1 MLNVTNILLR
11 NNMVAIP
18 SDNGEVGSDAMAT
31 VMMNLSYY
39 GKSLSVEAYKSLS
52 KLSPS
57 ALASWWSD
65 LEVELKSVSG
75 ADRNMA
81 DFMVYK
87 NFPAEVLSKSEA
99 DYWIPQI
106 LMYWGFPK
114 ELFTEEVKP
123 REKMSEQPKCTVL
136 HLAKKESLKL
146 IFNSLLK
153 EPARWNDP
161 QFADILFL
169 SQSLPCNVAS
179 VGFKE
184 NLVKLVSALMSR
196 GQKIQL
202 STGTDVLRLMAG
214 LSDGD
219 VSLREKCKF
228 KSFKKP
234 VRRYLLS
241 MLEGCGNLSEDFARR
256 PEVWKKALHNLHPGD
271 FKRAYPNVCQAMNGL
286 YHDELTTFNATV
298 ENLLR
303 QKDSNVLELLAS
315 RPGDFRRR
323 LAHVLDLFGKKAADA
338 FSSDD
343 VVGKLT
349 TAQVV
354 SLRSYL
360 ETIGARDFRTVPPK
374 GNWSKLKIMEPR
386 PVASKYATSI
396 CKALSKTLATRVPK
410 VKVLDPNTHRIKL
423 PSNGEEGPY
432 ARGTT
437 FPIPEGIQFI
447 RTASYWKVKNR
458 GTVWFDNG
466 WNFFDANWQP
476 KHSICWNETHVTNGA
491 AAFSGDPLSSHDS
504 QGRACQVIDLYLD
517 KLAALGVRY
526 AVWNILCFS
535 RVTFSQADEVFASLQ
550 WGEDANTGKVFE
562 PARAQITFPLT
573 GDAMTKFVVLV
584 DIEKREMVFL
594 DANLKGN
601 TSGARFNGEVLS
613 KTMPAFMEYIASLPS
628 VHDLF
633 RESVSADSD
642 THVLYSDKEHELKGE
657 RAYVFRPENKANKF
671 KTVDINDILT

>member
-11 NNMVAIP
+11 SSLVSIP
-18 SDNGEVGSDAMAT
+18 SDNGEVGSEAMAT

-39 GKSLSVEAYKSLS
+39 GKSLSVEAYKALS
-52 KLSPS
+52 KLSP
-57 ALASWWSD
+57 AAFGSWWA
-65 LEVELKSVSG
+65 EVESELKHISG

-136 HLAKKESLKL
+136 HLAKKDSLKGIL
-146 IFNSLLK
+146 LSLLK

-161 QFADILFL
+161 QFADVLFL
-169 SQSLPCNVAS
+169 TNHVPFNVAAI
-179 VGFKE
+179 GFKE
-184 NLVKLVSALMSR
+184 NLVKLVASLMDR
-196 GQKIQL
+196 GQKINL
-202 STGTDVLRLMAG
+202 STATDVLRLMAG

-219 VSLREKCKF
+219 VSLREKGKF

-234 VRRYLLS
+234 VRRYFLS
-241 MLEGCGNLSEDFARR
+241 MMEECSNLSEDFARR
-256 PEVWKKALHNLHPGD
+256 PEMWKKALHNLHPGD
-271 FKRAYPNVCQAMNGL
+271 FKRAYPKVCEAMNGL
-286 YHDELTTFNATV
+286 YHGELSTFNAKV

-303 QKDSNVLELLAS
+303 TKDSKVLGLLAS

-323 LAHVLDLFGKKAADA
+323 LAHVLDLFGKKAVTA
-338 FSSDD
+338 FCQDEVLS
-343 VVGKLT
+343 KLT

-354 SLRSYL
+354 SLRSYV

-374 GNWSKLKIMEPR
+374 GNWAKLKVMEPR
-386 PVASKYATSI
+386 PIADKYANAIS
-396 CKALSKTLATRVPK
+396 KALGEVLATRVPK
-410 VKVLDPNTHRIKL
+410 VKVLDPLTRNIKL
-423 PSNGEEGPY
+423 PTNGEEGPY
-432 ARGTT
+432 TRGTT

-447 RTASYWKVKNR
+447 RSASYWKAKGH

-466 WNFFDANWQP
+466 WNFFDSNWNS

-491 AAFSGDPLSSHDS
+491 AAFSGDPLSSKDS
-504 QGRACQVIDLYLD
+504 EGRACQVIDLYMD
-517 KLAALGVRY
+517 KLVKLGVRY

-535 RVTFSQADEVFASLQ
+535 HIPFSQVEEVFASLQ
-550 WGEDANTGKVFE
+550 WGEDAQSGKVFE
-562 PARAQITFPLT
+562 PSRAQITFPLT

-584 DIEKREMVFL
+584 DLVKREMVFL

-601 TSGARFNGEVLS
+601 VSSARSNCETLT

-633 RESVSADSD
+633 RESVSKDSD
-642 THVLYSDKEHELKGE
+642 THVLYSDKEVELKGE
-657 RAYVFRPENKANKF
+657 PAYVFRTENKANKF
-671 KTVDINDILT
+671 KSVDINSILT

>member
-1 MLNVTNILLR
+1 MLNLTNIALR
-11 NNMVAIP
+11 NNLIIIP
-18 SDNGEVGSDAMAT
+18 SDNGEVGPEAMAT
-31 VMMNLSYY
+31 VMMNLSYF
-39 GKSLSVEAYKSLS
+39 GKSLSVEAYKALG

-57 ALASWWSD
+57 ALAAWWDATES
-65 LEVELKSVSG
+65 ELKSISG
-75 ADRNMA
+75 ADRKMA

-114 ELFTEEVKP
+114 ELLTEEVKP

-136 HLAKKESLKL
+136 HLVKKDSLQKIL
-146 IFNSLLK
+146 SSLLK

-161 QFADILFL
+161 QFADVLYL
-169 SQSLPCNVAS
+169 SNHFPINVGS
-179 VGFKE
+179 IGFKE
-184 NLVKLVSALMSR
+184 NLVKLVAALMEK
-196 GQKIQL
+196 GQKINL

-271 FKRAYPNVCQAMNGL
+271 FKRAYPKVCQAMNGL
-286 YHDELTTFNATV
+286 YHDELTTFNAQV
-298 ENLLR
+298 ENLIR
-303 QKDSNVLELLAS
+303 EKDSRVLELLAS

-323 LAHVLDLFGKKAADA
+323 LSHMLDLFGNKAVKAFDA
-338 FSSDD
+338 E
-343 VVGKLT
+343 VIGKLT

-386 PVASKYATSI
+386 PVAYKYASAL
-396 CKALSKTLATRVPK
+396 CKVLSADLARRVPK
-410 VKVLDPNTHRIKL
+410 VKVLDQETHRIKL

-432 ARGTT
+432 ARGTS

-447 RTASYWKVKNR
+447 RTASYWQVKNR
-458 GTVWFDNG
+458 HTVWFDNG
-466 WNFFDANWQP
+466 WNFFGSDWTP

-491 AAFSGDPLSSHDS
+491 AAFSGDPLSSKDS

-535 RVTFSQADEVFASLQ
+535 RVSFSQADEVFASLQ

-562 PARAQITFPLT
+562 PSRAQITFPLT

-584 DIEKREMVFL
+584 DIEKREMIFL

-601 TSGARFNGEVLS
+601 TSGARYNGETLQ

-633 RESVSADSD
+633 RDSVSAESD
-642 THVLYSDKEHELKGE
+642 THVLYSDKDHELKGE
-657 RAYVFRPENKANKF
+657 PAYVFRTENKANKF
-671 KTVDINDILT
+671 KSVDINSILT